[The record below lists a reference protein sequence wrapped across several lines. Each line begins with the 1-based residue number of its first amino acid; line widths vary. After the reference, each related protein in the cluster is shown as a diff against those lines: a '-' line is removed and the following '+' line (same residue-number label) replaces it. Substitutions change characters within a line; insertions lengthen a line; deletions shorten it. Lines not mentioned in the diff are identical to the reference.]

1 MATCPECDAE
11 LEVEE
16 TDLDVDDEI
25 SCSDC
30 GTNLR
35 VTSIS
40 PLEFDVS
47 DDDDDDDDGD
57 DDDVSDDDED
67 FDDEDVDDL
76 DEDDDSEKE
85 DWDE

>member
-40 PLEFDVS
+40 PLEFEVSDEEDEEDDDDDEDDVS
-47 DDDDDDDDGD
+47 DDDD
-57 DDDVSDDDED
+57 
-67 FDDEDVDDL
+67 FDDDVDDL

>member
-47 DDDDDDDDGD
+47 DEDDEDE
-57 DDDVSDDDED
+57 DDDEAG
-67 FDDEDVDDL
+67 DDEDEEFEDDDVDDL
-76 DEDDDSEKE
+76 DEGDSEKE

>member
-47 DDDDDDDDGD
+47 DEDDDDED
-57 DDDVSDDDED
+57 DDDEVGDDDED

>member
-11 LEVEE
+11 LEVDE

-40 PLEFDVS
+40 PLEFEASDEDDEDEDDDEA
-47 DDDDDDDDGD
+47 DDDDEEDFE
-57 DDDVSDDDED
+57 DDDE
-67 FDDEDVDDL
+67 VDDA
-76 DEDDDSEKE
+76 EEGDSEKE

>member
-47 DDDDDDDDGD
+47 DDDDDDDDD
-57 DDDVSDDDED
+57 DDEVGDDDED

>member
-30 GTNLR
+30 GTTLR

-47 DDDDDDDDGD
+47 DEDDDEDEDDDAGEDDDDD
-57 DDDVSDDDED
+57 
-67 FDDEDVDDL
+67 FDEDVDDL
-76 DEDDDSEKE
+76 DDEDDSEKE

>member
-16 TDLDVDDEI
+16 TDLDVDDEL

-40 PLEFDVS
+40 PLEFEASDEE
-47 DDDDDDDDGD
+47 DDDDDDDVAD
-57 DDDVSDDDED
+57 DDDD
-67 FDDEDVDDL
+67 FDDDDVDDL
-76 DEDDDSEKE
+76 DEDEDSEKE

>member
-25 SCSDC
+25 SCADC
-30 GTNLR
+30 GTTLR

-40 PLEFDVS
+40 PLEFEASDEEDE
-47 DDDDDDDDGD
+47 DDDDDDDDEAGED
-57 DDDVSDDDED
+57 DDFDED
-67 FDDEDVDDL
+67 DVDDV
-76 DEDDDSEKE
+76 DEEDETEKE

>member
-40 PLEFDVS
+40 PLEFEAS
-47 DDDDDDDDGD
+47 DED
-57 DDDVSDDDED
+57 DDDED
-67 FDDEDVDDL
+67 DDEADDDDEEDFEDDDEVDDA
-76 DEDDDSEKE
+76 EEGDSEKE

>member
-25 SCSDC
+25 SCADC

-35 VTSIS
+35 VTSIA
-40 PLEFDVS
+40 PLEFEASDEEDEDDEDDEAG
-47 DDDDDDDDGD
+47 DDDDDLDD
-57 DDDVSDDDED
+57 
-67 FDDEDVDDL
+67 DVDDL
-76 DEDDDSEKE
+76 DEDEDSEKE

>member
-16 TDLDVDDEI
+16 SDLDVDDEI

-40 PLEFDVS
+40 PLEFEASDEDDEDGDDDVA
-47 DDDDDDDDGD
+47 DDDDDFDDD
-57 DDDVSDDDED
+57 
-67 FDDEDVDDL
+67 DVDDL
-76 DEDDDSEKE
+76 DEDEDSEKE

>member
-16 TDLDVDDEI
+16 TDLEVDDEI

-30 GTNLR
+30 GASLR

-40 PLEFDVS
+40 PLELDVS
-47 DDDDDDDDGD
+47 DEDDDDDDDDDDDVAD
-57 DDDVSDDDED
+57 DDDVDDDDGDDLEE
-67 FDDEDVDDL
+67 DDEA
-76 DEDDDSEKE
+76 EKE

>member
-40 PLEFDVS
+40 PLEFEVSDEEDDDEDDDEDVS
-47 DDDDDDDDGD
+47 DDDD
-57 DDDVSDDDED
+57 
-67 FDDEDVDDL
+67 FDDDVDDL
-76 DEDDDSEKE
+76 DEDEDSEKE

>member
-25 SCSDC
+25 SCADC
-30 GTNLR
+30 GSNLR

-40 PLEFDVS
+40 PLEFEVS
-47 DDDDDDDDGD
+47 DDDDEDDDDEEVGD
-57 DDDVSDDDED
+57 DDDD

-76 DEDDDSEKE
+76 DEDEDSEKE